1 MRKVYKI
8 NGKTEAHEVFTSP
21 SGKTKV
27 KVAFTK
33 GNLDPKNTVPARY
46 TTDSPVIQ
54 AFIENS
60 PKFNRTIFLERVFAG
75 SAPVPAATPVAKP
88 GKGKTP
94 VKDTSTAPA
103 PAPAPAPVTEKTDA
117 PAETEKEAEEKV
129 YPEVTKT
136 GEAVSILMKAGAKIK
151 QVSDYEGIM
160 KFAKTKGI
168 SFPNL
173 VKED

>member
-27 KVAFTK
+27 KIAFTK

-94 VKDTSTAPA
+94 VNDTSTAPA
-103 PAPAPAPVTEKTDA
+103 PAPAPVKEKTDA
-117 PAETEKEAEEKV
+117 PAENEKEAEVKV

-160 KFAKTKGI
+160 KFAKAKGI

-173 VKED
+173 VQED